1 MSEVKWIKIVTDI
14 FDDEKMY
21 AIETLQ
27 DGMTIEVVWFKLL
40 CLAGKCNENGFL
52 TINNKFPYTDEMLA
66 KIFRLDLGIVKR
78 ALETFQSLEMIEVV
92 DNTYMV
98 SNWLK
103 YQSGDKLEDLRAKQR
118 ERQRQYR
125 ERQKALKL
133 ITTTGERC
141 VYCGDVADCVDHIV
155 PKSKGGTDDANN
167 LVPSC
172 KSCNS
177 SKKDKDLVDFLN
189 DDLKYQKRLDH
200 NTIQNNE
207 KLMAHVRFDKEAL
220 CYSNVTVT
228 EFRSISYSFKSS
240 SSNIQN
246 FIYIT
251 THSNYKYKDYIS
263 SNKELLNILKEWMEY
278 KDSKTPKKDNHYG
291 TEMGMKKFLTI
302 TVEHDMDYGTEVLR
316 KEFDKAIAQGWKGV
330 IWDNV
335 EKNPRIARQKIN
347 APQTNNPQHTETEK
361 EWDAFFGDE

>member
-1 MSEVKWIKIVTDI
+1 MSMSEVKWIKIVTDI

-103 YQSGDKLEDLRAKQR
+103 YQSGDGL
-118 ERQRQYR
+118 
-125 ERQKALKL
+125 
-133 ITTTGERC
+133 
-141 VYCGDVADCVDHIV
+141 
-155 PKSKGGTDDANN
+155 
-167 LVPSC
+167 
-172 KSCNS
+172 
-177 SKKDKDLVDFLN
+177 
-189 DDLKYQKRLDH
+189 
-200 NTIQNNE
+200 E
-207 KLMAHVRFDKEAL
+207 KLKQQRRDASKRWREKQKQLEVQTKRDITRDMSDDI
-220 CYSNVTVT
+220 TP
-228 EFRSISYSFKSS
+228 SISYSFKSS
-240 SSNIQN
+240 SSNIDN
-246 FIYIT
+246 LIYIT

-263 SNKELLNILKEWMEY
+263 SNTELLGILKEWMEY
-278 KDSKTPKKDNHYG
+278 KDSRTPKKENHYG

-302 TVEHDMDYGTEVLR
+302 TVEHDMEYGTEVLR

-330 IWDNV
+330 VWDNV
-335 EKNPRIARQKIN
+335 EKHPKLARRKVNI
-347 APQTNNPQHTETEK
+347 PQTNNPQHTETEK

>member
-78 ALETFQSLEMIEVV
+78 ALETFQNLEMIEVV

-103 YQSGDKLEDLRAKQR
+103 YQSGDELERLKQQRR
-118 ERQRQYR
+118 EASQRYR
-125 ERQKALKL
+125 DKQKR
-133 ITTTGERC
+133 IE
-141 VYCGDVADCVDHIV
+141 
-155 PKSKGGTDDANN
+155 
-167 LVPSC
+167 
-172 KSCNS
+172 
-177 SKKDKDLVDFLN
+177 SKKESDMSRDITRDIEN
-189 DDLKYQKRLDH
+189 H
-200 NTIQNNE
+200 MIP
-207 KLMAHVRFDKEAL
+207 
-220 CYSNVTVT
+220 
-228 EFRSISYSFKSS
+228 SISYSFKSS